1 MTMKA
6 ITKINLSALACGAF
20 LGSLLF
26 VDNEPTQ
33 ATKNNADTNF
43 GSALPERTKEQ
54 CDIPIVQNR
63 RTTQGYLRC
72 IISEQPLSPE
82 EARNLPSFTGKARP
96 ADPFAF
102 RI

>member
-6 ITKINLSALACGAF
+6 ITKINLCALACGAF
-20 LGSLLF
+20 LGSLLL
-26 VDNEPTQ
+26 VENEPTQ

-43 GSALPERTKEQ
+43 VSALPERTKEQ
-54 CDIPIVQNR
+54 CDIPIFQNR

-72 IISEQPLSPE
+72 IISQEPLSPK
-82 EARNLPSFTGKARP
+82 EARNLPSFTGEARP